1 MDEHASK
8 YVGHSRSRS
17 LPPTFHRSESSNQ
30 VKSKSNY
37 HCMFQLTLHLHPCIS
52 EFKRKRNDLNI
63 CANAFLSF
71 MPPGILCYLP
81 MNVVQYGR
89 VPFYQGTGYIHPHRV
104 TNQSKAHSIT
114 NTIHVKRCVHLN
126 NLLYTPNNCMIVFQ
140 VVGRCRRDKKCDASS
155 KLANITTHFPEY
167 IQSA

>member
-1 MDEHASK
+1 
-8 YVGHSRSRS
+8 
-17 LPPTFHRSESSNQ
+17 
-30 VKSKSNY
+30 
-37 HCMFQLTLHLHPCIS
+37 MFQLTLHLHPCIS

-63 CANAFLSF
+63 CTNAFLSF

-104 TNQSKAHSIT
+104 TNQNKAHSIT

-140 VVGRCRRDKKCDASS
+140 VVGRCRRDKNCDRPIPNASG

-167 IQSA
+167 KQSA